1 MFTVRGRFDGKT
13 IELLEPPPVDEETF
27 VLVTFLEGPLETA
40 AARESRRAV
49 SVAMFSL
56 DRYAGPLKQRLR
68 AGLSSA
74 DAPRPFTVGEIMTR
88 KVISV
93 APDATVAEA
102 IHIMNK
108 HGITSVLVEPDT
120 SGEWGIMTMR
130 DVLQKIVAAD
140 RSPEEVTVNELAS
153 RPLVYV
159 SPEMSLRDCSKLMI
173 DRNIRR
179 AAVRERDRIVGII
192 SDTDI
197 FQVVE
202 ERGWGPLPATDG

>member
-1 MFTVRGRFDGKT
+1 
-13 IELLEPPPVDEETF
+13 
-27 VLVTFLEGPLETA
+27 
-40 AARESRRAV
+40 
-49 SVAMFSL
+49 
-56 DRYAGPLKQRLR
+56 
-68 AGLSSA
+68 
-74 DAPRPFTVGEIMTR
+74 
-88 KVISV
+88 
-93 APDATVAEA
+93 
-102 IHIMNK
+102 
-108 HGITSVLVEPDT
+108 
-120 SGEWGIMTMR
+120 MR

-140 RSPEEVTVNELAS
+140 RSPEEVAVNELAS